1 MTGETTGAPAAS
13 AEAGVEA
20 RLAACPLLLDILRHT
35 KRHGPDT
42 PTLIVKR
49 LLGQRTGLSVPQVR
63 AAYAEL
69 CELGLLQPLAGKVIP
84 RRYETSSIKKTLKR
98 RAKYATP
105 RKTHTYF
112 ELTREGKLLLRR
124 LEGTGHP

>member
-1 MTGETTGAPAAS
+1 MSDEAKGAPGPGV
-13 AEAGVEA
+13 ELGVEA
-20 RLAACPLLLDILRHT
+20 RLSAYPLLLDILRHT
-35 KRHGPDT
+35 KRHDPDT
-42 PTLIVKR
+42 PTLIVER

-63 AAYAEL
+63 AAYAEM

-124 LEGTGHP
+124 LEGAGWR